1 MKVGV
6 PGTSECGGRL
16 ITSVFAILANVVN
29 SSHFVE
35 RPSSFTA
42 IVNLAGHL
50 VNLLSLSGGSAYD
63 DCDDGEREKN
73 NPQAHFQS
81 DLL

>member
-1 MKVGV
+1 MT
-6 PGTSECGGRL
+6 GTAS
-16 ITSVFAILANVVN
+16 FARDRQPLLG
-29 SSHFVE
+29 
-35 RPSSFTA
+35 TA
-42 IVNLAGHL
+42 
-50 VNLLSLSGGSAYD
+50 NLLSLSGGSAYD